1 MVLFGKVKGT
11 ENEWGFDVF
20 KETFE
25 SCIEVNDDEH
35 FAFIEKANN
44 EGKLISGDKNGNPIL
59 VDFPK
64 PTEEEQA
71 RQRISELELY
81 LSQTD
86 WYAIR
91 FADTGE
97 PIPEGIKQK
106 RQDARDEISAIRNKY
121 PDA

>member
-1 MVLFGKVKGT
+1 MILFGKIKGA
-11 ENEWGFDVF
+11 ENDWGFDF
-20 KETFE
+20 FTETFE
-25 SCIEVNDDEH
+25 SFIEVEDEKHIEMITRANDENKKIVGDE
-35 FAFIEKANN
+35 
-44 EGKLISGDKNGNPIL
+44 NGNPIL
-59 VDFPK
+59 VDLPR
-64 PTEEEQA
+64 PTEEELKK
-71 RQRISELELY
+71 QRISELERY

-106 RQDARDEISAIRNKY
+106 RQEARDEISEIRNKY

>member
-1 MVLFGKVKGT
+1 MVFFGKIKGT
-11 ENEWGFDVF
+11 KNEWGFDVF
-20 KETFE
+20 ETTFE
-25 SCIEVNDDEH
+25 SYIEVNDDEH

-59 VDFPK
+59 IDPPT

-71 RQRISELELY
+71 RQRVAELERY
-81 LSQTD
+81 LTQTD

-97 PIPEGIKQK
+97 PIPTEIKQK
-106 RQDARDEISAIRNKY
+106 RQEVRDEISSLRN
-121 PDA
+121 D